1 VAESAHV
8 YTAKV
13 GGWVVLFTCLGSLV
27 SKELD
32 GQAACWFVADAD
44 LEEDAG
50 TIGRGHVVSVGLL
63 RA

>member
-1 VAESAHV
+1 V

-50 TIGRGHVVSVGLL
+50 TIGRGHVVSIAL